1 MEPRSFES
9 GFSCFAFT
17 PLNVNATGQGLQG
30 LQFNFV
36 TPSTVAA
43 NLSVQYALTHSMSAQ
58 VGYVLTKAD
67 NLQMNAW
74 RE

>member
-1 MEPRSFES
+1 M
-9 GFSCFAFT
+9 
-17 PLNVNATGQGLQG
+17 NASQLGLQG

-36 TPSTVAA
+36 DPKTLAA
-43 NLSVQYALTHSMSAQ
+43 NLSFQYAITHSMSAQ